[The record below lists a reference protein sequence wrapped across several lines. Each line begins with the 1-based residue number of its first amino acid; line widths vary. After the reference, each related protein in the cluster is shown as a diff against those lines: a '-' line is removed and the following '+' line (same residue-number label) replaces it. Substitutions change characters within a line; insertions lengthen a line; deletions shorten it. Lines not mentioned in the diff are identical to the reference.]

1 MNSEQQYIE
10 LYEQTRGMIF
20 QHLSEVMNAMRML
33 LSNSFV
39 PLVFQAGKWNGINIL
54 ICRLSLLL
62 TMV

>member
-10 LYEQTRGMIF
+10 LYEQARGMIF
-20 QHLSEVMNAMRML
+20 QHSSEVMNAMRDAAFEQFR
-33 LSNSFV
+33 S
-39 PLVFQAGKWNGINIL
+39 LVFQAGKWNGINIL